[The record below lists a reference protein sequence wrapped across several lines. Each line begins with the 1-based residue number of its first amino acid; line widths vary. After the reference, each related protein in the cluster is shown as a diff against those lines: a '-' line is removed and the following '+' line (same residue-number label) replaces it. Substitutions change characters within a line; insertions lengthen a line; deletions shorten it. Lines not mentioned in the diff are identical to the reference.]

1 VHPTFCTMSRMLMPA
16 DGAGRR
22 VRIWPDLEVASG
34 WRPRFWLVDVMAQS
48 WLFDFRRQSELI
60 HANHVSLAEERPV
73 WQLQRGVI
81 RGILK
86 ISEIPVKNGGPWG
99 F

>member
-1 VHPTFCTMSRMLMPA
+1 MLMPA
-16 DGAGRR
+16 DRR

-48 WLFDFRRQSELI
+48 WLFDFRMQSEVI
-60 HANHVSLAEERPV
+60 HANHVSLADYSLV
-73 WQLQRGVI
+73 WQSQGGAI

-86 ISEIPVKNGGPWG
+86 IAEIPVKNGGPWG